1 MPEVGAHRDPLLDRL
16 LSFASEL
23 RSTLGTP
30 ANRRGGA
37 NDRGAQCVDDGRGFT
52 NGDDRGRGLRN
63 MEQGAR
69 SLGGKVTVNTDSGD
83 TGTVVEW
90 RVPVG
95 R

>member
-1 MPEVGAHRDPLLDRL
+1 MPEVGAHRDPLFDRL
-16 LSFASEL
+16 LSIASDFGL
-23 RSTLGTP
+23 P
-30 ANRRGGA
+30 AALQRIAEAAR
-37 NDRGAQCVDDGRGFT
+37 T
-52 NGDDRGRGLRN
+52 LRN